1 MDPTIQY
8 LTVAGLA
15 AITWFGVPGAG
26 DAALVAAA
34 IAAAGA
40 TGDNLDIKLVLG
52 AAFIGAI
59 IGGAIGYWVG
69 KSGGRALILHAGP
82 FLNWREGMV
91 AKAEHLF
98 DRFGRPASVIA
109 LPIMC
114 GVSDVPAST
123 YFPFSTIG
131 RLLWVLLTGGL
142 AYFLGPDAIN
152 ALKAVGVPALA
163 AVLGIALVVFAIYY
177 LWSQRH
183 PAAAA
188 AYKAKLEAMRGK
200 WGHHAEEPQ
209 APSAGG
215 QA

>member
-40 TGDNLDIKLVLG
+40 TGDNLDIRAVLA
-52 AAFIGAI
+52 AAFVGALV
-59 IGGAIGYWVG
+59 GGGIGYWVG
-69 KSGGRALILHAGP
+69 LRGGRALLLRDGP
-82 FLNWREGMV
+82 FLNWREGML

-114 GVSDVPAST
+114 GVSAVPVST
-123 YFPFSTIG
+123 YVPFSTVG
-131 RLLWVLLTGGL
+131 RLGWVLLTGGL
-142 AYFLGPDAIN
+142 AYALGPEAIS
-152 ALKAVGVPALA
+152 ALKSIGIPVLA
-163 AVLGIALVVFAIYY
+163 GVLGIALVVFAIYY

-188 AYKAKLEAMRGK
+188 AYKAKLEALRG
-200 WGHHAEEPQ
+200 
-209 APSAGG
+209 SDGG
-215 QA
+215 PGKEAQG